1 MKIAI
6 AFSGG
11 GSRGAYQIGV
21 WRALNKYNIKADIVT
36 GTSTGAITAS
46 LYTFGGYREAF
57 KVYQN
62 LSIKNVFDKDH
73 LGIRLEPI
81 NLKQLIINNIPL
93 DKVKESP
100 IDLGIVITSV
110 PDFKEI
116 NVLKKDMNN
125 ENYSDYIIASCS
137 IPVIFKNA
145 SIDGKKYIDGGARK
159 PVPYELAK
167 KMGADK
173 VIIVNTSLFGKSYR
187 KTTKNYFMIK
197 PSKRLPNP
205 VKFKQED
212 SVKLMKLG
220 YEDTKALIKDIRA
233 YLKSKN

>member
-36 GTSTGAITAS
+36 GTSTGAITAT
-46 LYTFGGYREAF
+46 LYTFGAYKEAF

-62 LSIKNVFDKDH
+62 LSIKNVFDKDR
-73 LGIRLEPI
+73 LGFRLEPV
-81 NLKQLIINNIPL
+81 NLKQLLLNQVPF
-93 DKVKESP
+93 DKVKDSP
-100 IDLGIVITSV
+100 IDLGIVITSF
-110 PDFKEI
+110 PNFKEI
-116 NVLKKDMNN
+116 NILKKDMIE
-125 ENYSDYIIASCS
+125 ENYSDYIVASCS
-137 IPVIFKNA
+137 IPIIFK
-145 SIDGKKYIDGGARK
+145 SVSVDGKKYIDGGARK

-173 VIIVNTSLFGKSYR
+173 VIIINTSLFGKNYR
-187 KTTKNYFMIK
+187 KSTKDYFMIK

-233 YLKSKN
+233 YLKSKD